1 MQLLFCLET
10 NKKADTD
17 WVYIH
22 ETILHFYKKSQDR
35 MRPIYMGTKM
45 NLLQKKTGADI
56 EKCKREYP
64 GETCVVV
71 CTDTDHFDCNLEQKR
86 DNEKIDKFC
95 REKGYLHVWFCR
107 DIEEV
112 YQGKTV
118 TSKEKTGAAA
128 QFRSTHRIRKCEE
141 KSLSRE
147 SYAYGTSNI
156 LCVLDRLLDRKE

>member
-1 MQLLFCLET
+1 
-10 NKKADTD
+10 
-17 WVYIH
+17 
-22 ETILHFYKKSQDR
+22 
-35 MRPIYMGTKM
+35 M

-156 LCVLDRLLDRKE
+156 LCVLDRLLDRQ